1 MGYQDILLHLS
12 DDARSAVKTDV
23 ALRLAQKFKAHLIG
37 LYTVPPPVVPYY
49 SGEFVPAVFI
59 QQQVDESLAA
69 AAKAQAAFEAATAR
83 EGVAA
88 EWIVTE
94 GPPIE
99 AAASAA
105 RAVDLVVLGQPD
117 PSPAENPVLAP
128 AIGLLPHDI
137 ALSAGRPVLVLPY
150 AGKFP
155 SIGKRVMIAWSGTKE
170 ATRAVHDAMPFLKA
184 ADKVTVLSI
193 NADKSR
199 GTPGATLAR
208 HLARHGVTIE
218 LANTVADDISVGEA
232 LLSTVADREVDLL
245 VMGAYGHSR
254 LREMV
259 FGGVTE
265 TILDAMTVPVLLS
278 N

>member
-12 DDARSAVKTDV
+12 DDPRSAVKTDV
-23 ALRLAQKFKAHLIG
+23 ALRLAQKFNAHLIG

-49 SGEFVPAVFI
+49 SGEFVPAAFI

-117 PSPAENPVLAP
+117 PSPAESPVLSP
-128 AIGLLPHDI
+128 AVGLLPHDI

-170 ATRAVHDAMPFLKA
+170 ATRAVHDAMPFLKTA
-184 ADKVTVLSI
+184 EKVTVLSI

-199 GTPGATLAR
+199 GTPGASLAR
-208 HLARHGVTIE
+208 HLARHGVTVE

-232 LLSTVADREVDLL
+232 LLSTIADREVDLL

>member
-12 DDARSAVKTDV
+12 DDPRSAVKTDV
-23 ALRLAQKFKAHLIG
+23 ALRLAQKFNAHLIG

-49 SGEFVPAVFI
+49 SGEFVPAAFI

-117 PSPAENPVLAP
+117 PSPAESPVPSP
-128 AIGLLPHDI
+128 AVGLLPHDI

-170 ATRAVHDAMPFLKA
+170 ATRAVHDAMPFLKTA
-184 ADKVTVLSI
+184 EKVTVLSI

-199 GTPGATLAR
+199 GTPGASLAR
-208 HLARHGVTIE
+208 HLARHGVTVE

-232 LLSTVADREVDLL
+232 LLSTIADREVDLL